1 VRIGINGNKFVATGD
16 VTLFGA
22 HAREVAD
29 AGMDAYWLAQHPAGP
44 TDAMTAL
51 AIIGRDVPELEL
63 GVGVVPVWGRH
74 PVAVAA
80 QVLTAVQGVPGG
92 LTLGIGLS
100 HPAMVG
106 EHLGDDLYD
115 KPLSAMREY
124 LEVLMPLVTTGSVD
138 HGGDIFTCRT
148 TVALAGDV
156 RPTVLVAALGSKML
170 DLAGRLAHG
179 TITSWTGPR
188 TLRDHVV
195 PTITR
200 AAADAG
206 NPPPRIA
213 SIFQV
218 CVTDDVDRAREQV
231 HQWFE
236 FHGQAPSYNAM
247 LEREGVA
254 SASDVAIVG
263 TEDEVRRRIIEL
275 ADIGVTDLVVGEVL
289 APGETDTLRT
299 RRLLAELAGSAS
311 TAR

>member
-16 VTLFGA
+16 VGVFRE

-29 AGMDAYWLAQHPAGP
+29 AGVDAYWLAQHPAGP
-44 TDAMTAL
+44 TDALTAL
-51 AIIGRDVPELEL
+51 GIIGRDVPQLEL

-74 PVAVAA
+74 PVAMAA
-80 QVLTAVQGVPGG
+80 QVLTAAQGVPGG

-106 EHLGDDLYD
+106 EHLGDDLYA
-115 KPLSAMREY
+115 KPLGTMREH
-124 LEVLMPLVTTGSVD
+124 LEVLVPMVTTGAVD
-138 HGGDIFTCRT
+138 HDGAQFTCHT
-148 TVALAGDV
+148 QVAVVPDPK
-156 RPTVLVAALGSKML
+156 PTVLVAALGAQML
-170 DLAGRLAHG
+170 ELAGRLAHG
-179 TITSWTGPR
+179 TITSWTGPN

-200 AAADAG
+200 AASDAG

-231 HQWFE
+231 HEWFV
-236 FHGQAPSYNAM
+236 FHGKAPSYEAM

-254 SASDVAIVG
+254 SASDVAIIG
-263 TEDEVRRRIIEL
+263 TEDDVRRRIL
-275 ADIGVTDLVVGEVL
+275 ALEDIGVTDLVAGEVL

-299 RRLLAELAGSAS
+299 RRLLAELAS
-311 TAR
+311 TSSPAR